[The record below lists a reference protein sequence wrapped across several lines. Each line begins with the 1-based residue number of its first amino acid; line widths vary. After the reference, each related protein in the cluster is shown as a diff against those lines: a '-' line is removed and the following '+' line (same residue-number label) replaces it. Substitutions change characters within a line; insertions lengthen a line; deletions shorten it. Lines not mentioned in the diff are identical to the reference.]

1 MHALIAAALDRSRT
15 SLLLLLFLIIGG
27 LAAYVAIPK
36 EANPDVSIP
45 IIYVSVSLE
54 GIAPE
59 DAERLLVRPLEQ
71 ELRSLEG
78 IKEMRSLASEG
89 HASVT
94 LEFDAGFNARQ
105 ALADVR
111 EKVDTARSKLPDEAE
126 EPTVNEVNVALFPV
140 LSIGLSGPLAESELV
155 YVARRLKDN
164 IEGIAEVLSV
174 DIGGDR
180 EDLLEIVVDP
190 QVLDSYG
197 IDYSELF
204 NLVSRNNRLVAA
216 GSLDSGAGRL
226 SMKVPGVIENLEDV
240 LSLPIKVVGGSVV
253 TFADVASIHRTF
265 KDPTGF
271 ARINGQP
278 AIVLE
283 VSKRSGANIIAT
295 IAQVKALVAQA
306 QPLLPQGLQVSYIM
320 DQSQEVES
328 MLGDLL
334 NNVLTAIVLVLILVV
349 ASMGLRSALLVG
361 LTIPGAFLSGIL
373 LIWMLGFTLNI
384 VVLFSLIL
392 VAGMLVDGAIV
403 VSELADR
410 NLHQGQSARQAWANA
425 ATRMAW
431 PVIASTATTLVV
443 FLPLL
448 FWPGVVGQFMKY
460 LPATV
465 ILCLLASLAMALVF
479 LPVLGA
485 VSGGRPQPLPSQASR
500 GARAY
505 RRLLGRL
512 LRRPGLTLL
521 GMLALIALIY
531 TGYGRFNHGVEFFP
545 EVEPESAQI
554 WLRARGDLSVQE
566 KDALLQQVEQ
576 RLLGMS
582 EVKALYARSL
592 AQPEGQLGADVV
604 GTLQFQFV
612 DWHQRRPASR
622 ILADM
627 SARTADIPGIVL
639 EFREQEQGP
648 SGGKPVKLQIGALE
662 PAKADRFVERLRA
675 SMLSIGGFKDIED
688 DRALPGIEWRLK
700 VDREAAARFGAD
712 VLSVGNA
719 VQMVSNGLKLATY
732 RPEDASDEV
741 DIRVRLP
748 ADWRSLDQLG
758 RLTLST
764 PSGQVPLSN
773 FVSLEPAPKVG
784 TLRRVDGSRTIT
796 LQTDLAEGAR
806 LDERLQALRQ
816 AIGELPEDIRL
827 KFAGEDADQR
837 EAAVFLATAFAVAI
851 FLMTLIL
858 VTQFNSI
865 YQAILVLSA
874 IVLSTA
880 GVLIGLLVTQ
890 QSFGIV
896 MVGMGLIALAGIV
909 VNNNI
914 ILIDTYNQLRRQG
927 LAPREAALET
937 GSLRLRPVLLTAVTT
952 VLGLVPMVIGV
963 NVDLLT
969 PSLGVGAP
977 STQWWTQLSSAIAG
991 GLSFATVLTLLLTPC
1006 LLVLGARF
1014 ERRPSPL
1021 ETFDDDLLDLP
1032 EQLHTPLPGKHGLN
1046 SPADKSPPRPVR
1058 AGAERSPPLGKF

>member
-1 MHALIAAALDRSRT
+1 MHTLIAAALDRSRT
-15 SLLLLLFLIIGG
+15 TILILLFLLCGG
-27 LAAYVAIPK
+27 VVAYIAMPK
-36 EANPDVSIP
+36 ESNPDVAIP
-45 IIYVSVSLE
+45 IIYVSVTLE
-54 GIAPE
+54 GISPE
-59 DAERLLVRPLEQ
+59 DGERLLVRPLEQ

-78 IKEMRSLASEG
+78 VKEMRSASNEG

-94 LEFDAGFNARQ
+94 LEFDAGFDAKV

-111 EKVDTARSKLPDEAE
+111 EKVDTARSKLPEEAD
-126 EPTVNEVNVALFPV
+126 EPTVSEVNVALFPV
-140 LSIGLSGPLAESELV
+140 LSVGLSGPIAETELV
-155 YVARRLKDN
+155 YIARRLKEN

-174 DIGGDR
+174 EIGGDR

-197 IDYSELF
+197 INYNELF

-216 GSLDSGAGRL
+216 GSLDTGAGRM

-240 LSLPIKVVGGSVV
+240 MSMPIKVVGDSVV
-253 TFADVASIHRTF
+253 TFADVAAIRRTF

-283 VSKRSGANIIAT
+283 VAKRSGANIIET
-295 IAQVKALVAQA
+295 IDQVKALMEQA
-306 QPLLPQGLQVSYIM
+306 KPLLPPGVEVSYIM
-320 DQSQEVES
+320 DQSQEVQN
-328 MLGDLL
+328 MLNDLL
-334 NNVLTAIVLVLILVV
+334 NNVLAAIVLVLILVV
-349 ASMGLRSALLVG
+349 ASMGMRSALLVG

-373 LIWMLGFTLNI
+373 LIWLLGFTLNI

-410 NLHQGQSARQAWANA
+410 YLQQGQTPRQAWANA

-485 VSGGRPQPLPSQASR
+485 VTGGQARPQAAAPNAT
-500 GARAY
+500 GNTY
-505 RRLLGRL
+505 RSVLITLLK
-512 LRRPGLTLL
+512 RPGLTLL
-521 GMLALIALIY
+521 GMLTLVALIY
-531 TGYGRFNHGVEFFP
+531 VGYGRFNHGVEFFP
-545 EVEPESAQI
+545 DVEPESAQI

-566 KDALLQQVEQ
+566 KDALLQQVEKQ
-576 RLLGMS
+576 VIGMP

-592 AQPEGQLGADVV
+592 AQADGQLGADVI

-612 DWHQRRPASR
+612 DWHQRRPAND
-622 ILADM
+622 ILAEM
-627 SARTADIPGIVL
+627 SQRTAGIPGVVL
-639 EFREQEQGP
+639 EFRKQEQGP
-648 SGGKPVKLQIGALE
+648 TDGKPVKLQISALD
-662 PAKADRFVERLRA
+662 PAQGEQWVERVRSEMQNL
-675 SMLSIGGFKDIED
+675 GGFVDIED
-688 DRALPGIEWRLK
+688 DRALPGIEWRIK

-719 VQMVSNGLKLATY
+719 VQMITNGLKLATY
-732 RPEDASDEV
+732 RPEDATDEV

-748 ADWRSLDQLG
+748 GNWRSLDQLG
-758 RLTLST
+758 RLTLNT

-773 FVSLEPAPKVG
+773 FVDLQPAPKVG
-784 TLRRVDGSRTIT
+784 TLRRVDGDRTIT
-796 LQTDLAEGAR
+796 LQADLAEGAR
-806 LDERLQALRQ
+806 LDERLRALREALGDVPAEVKVQ
-816 AIGELPEDIRL
+816 
-827 KFAGEDADQR
+827 FAGEDADQR
-837 EAAVFLATAFAVAI
+837 EAATFLMTAFVVAI
-851 FLMTLIL
+851 FLMAIIL
-858 VTQFNSI
+858 VTQFNSL
-865 YQAILVLSA
+865 YQAALVLSA

-880 GVLIGLLVTQ
+880 GVLMGLLING

-914 ILIDTYNQLRRQG
+914 ILIDTYNQLRSQG
-927 LAPREAALET
+927 LQPREAALET
-937 GSLRLRPVLLTAVTT
+937 GCLRLRPVLLTAVTT
-952 VLGLVPMVIGV
+952 ILGLMPMVLSI
-963 NVDLLT
+963 NVDLVT
-969 PSLGVGAP
+969 PSLGFGAP

-991 GLSFATVLTLLLTPC
+991 GLAFATVLTLLLTPC

-1014 ERRPSPL
+1014 ERRPTPL
-1021 ETFDDDLLDLP
+1021 ETYDTDLP
-1032 EQLHTPLPGKHGLN
+1032 EHLI
-1046 SPADKSPPRPVR
+1046 APRPTR
-1058 AGAERSPPLGKF
+1058 EQLQRTD